1 MATCDKCGCELECPV
16 CNDAA
21 DEIERLREELE
32 PRMDCIVCVQHGTT
46 YTTGRPCH
54 KCQQAEIT
62 KLREENADLFNWRG
76 AVMNKLCPSY
86 VGDISRGRALEL
98 IAELR
103 NLRDVPHE
111 RFRVVHDITG
121 QKGWCYSFYD
131 HFDIHWDDG
140 ATTLDI
146 ADLSYYGTR
155 KLEEEE

>member
-1 MATCDKCGCELECPV
+1 MGDCYD
-16 CNDAA
+16 
-21 DEIERLREELE
+21 IHREYVRVRKEAWE
-32 PRMDCIVCVQHGTT
+32 D
-46 YTTGRPCH
+46 
-54 KCQQAEIT
+54 QQAEIE